1 MIFAGQYDVKSFRVF
16 HTKGKGIDL
25 GGVFLEI
32 SIYENIF
39 SQSLSVRATIVDTY
53 DFIRLIP
60 IIGQES
66 VELELEMTTE
76 PEEDPIDPIKLDLVI
91 YNVTNIEQDGETIT
105 YVLDMTTKDFITNFE
120 KRVCTGHKEESSSVI
135 VNKIFKELSS
145 DKKLSMTASDDSQ
158 SLVVPNMTPFRA
170 INWLKNKSFSNTH
183 SAPYYFFETA
193 NEYRFKPLLE
203 LASGSP
209 KKEYIKAVPNTE
221 NQAKEE
227 NKLLDYTIISKF
239 SVLDNIT
246 SGMYATKAKTVD
258 LIGRTYDQFDY
269 NYWNEKYSPKLAENK
284 LQASRAYNYTPT
296 NEYLLPENFLNP
308 YQQDKFYLQSKA
320 NEQIFKNFKIKIDV
334 FGDSR
339 ISSGDVIKLVFPELT
354 PPEGNRGPEE
364 DKHYSGNWLIVA
376 IKHTFLKRGYNMTME
391 LVKDG
396 SGVSYG

>member
-1 MIFAGQYDVKSFRVF
+1 MKFAGQYDVKSFKVIHAEGR
-16 HTKGKGIDL
+16 GIDL
-25 GGVFLEI
+25 GAVFIEL

-39 SQSLSVRATIVDTY
+39 SQSLSVRATIADTY
-53 DFIRLIP
+53 DFVRLIP

-66 VELELEMTTE
+66 VELELEMTTSS
-76 PEEDPIDPIKLDLVI
+76 EEDPIDPIKLDLVI
-91 YNVTNIEQDGETIT
+91 YNITNIEREGEVIS

-120 KRVCTGHKEESSSVI
+120 KRVCTGHKEESSSSI
-135 VNKIFKELSS
+135 VKKIFKELKSEK
-145 DKKLSMTASDDSQ
+145 DINITDSDDNQ

-183 SAPYYFFETA
+183 SAPYYFFETV
-193 NEYRFKPLLE
+193 NEYRYKPLLQM
-203 LASGSP
+203 AGSSYL
-209 KKEYIKAVPNTE
+209 KEYVRAVPNTG
-221 NQAKEE
+221 NQAEEE
-227 NKLLDYTIISKF
+227 NKLLDYTVISKF

-269 NYWNEKYSPKLAENK
+269 NYWDENYSPKLAENK
-284 LQASRAYNYTPT
+284 LQASGAYNYTPT

-354 PPEGNRGPEE
+354 PPEDARGPEE

-376 IKHTFLKRGYNMTME
+376 IKHSFQKRSYTMTME

>member
-1 MIFAGQYDVKSFRVF
+1 MKFAGQYDVKSFKVYQ
-16 HTKGKGIDL
+16 TEDMGIDL
-25 GGVFLEI
+25 GGVFLEL

-53 DFIRLIP
+53 DFIKLIP

-66 VELELEMTTE
+66 VELELEMTSE
-76 PEEDPIDPIKLDLVI
+76 PEEEPIDPIKLDLVI
-91 YNVTNIEQDGETIT
+91 YNITNIEQEGENIT

-120 KRVCTGHKEESSSVI
+120 KRICTGHRDESSSSI
-135 VNKIFKELSS
+135 VKRVFGELSS
-145 DKKLSMTASDDSQ
+145 KKELNITSSNDSQ

-170 INWLKNKSFSNTH
+170 INWLKDKSFSDTY
-183 SAPYYFFETA
+183 SAPYYFFETV
-193 NEYRFKPLLE
+193 NEYRFKPLLQMAE
-203 LASGSP
+203 SES
-209 KKEYIKAVPNTE
+209 KREYVKAVPNTE
-221 NQAKEE
+221 NPAAEE
-227 NKLLDYTIISKF
+227 TKLLDYSVISKF

-246 SGMYATKAKTVD
+246 SGMYATKARTVD
-258 LIGRTYDQFDY
+258 LIGRTYEQFDH
-269 NYWNEKYSPKLAENK
+269 NYWKNNYSPKLAENK
-284 LQASRAYNYTPT
+284 LQSSSAYNYSPT

-334 FGDSR
+334 FGDNR
-339 ISSGDVIKLVFPELT
+339 ISSGDVIKLAFPEIS
-354 PPEGNRGPEE
+354 PPEDERGREE

-376 IKHTFLKRGYNMTME
+376 IKHTFGKRNYTMTME